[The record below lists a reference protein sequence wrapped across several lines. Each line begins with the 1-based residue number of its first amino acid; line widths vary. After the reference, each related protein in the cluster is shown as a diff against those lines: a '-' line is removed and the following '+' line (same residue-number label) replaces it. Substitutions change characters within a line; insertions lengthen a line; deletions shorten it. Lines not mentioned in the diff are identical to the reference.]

1 MKNIYLLLFGICAFF
16 GCSVFEAE
24 NDVSV
29 SFTRNEL
36 LVQNGTNSPVY
47 IFAVDQETAARIFW
61 APVSSDE
68 NRVSANNSRSF
79 DKSTITGFEEG
90 ESVIVYY
97 WFDPEEEI
105 FNFVLD

>member
-1 MKNIYLLLFGICAFF
+1 MKITYILLFGLCTLL
-16 GCSVFEAE
+16 GCSIFEDE
-24 NDVSV
+24 NEVNA

-36 LVQNGTNSPVY
+36 LVQNGTNSSVY
-47 IFAVDQETAARIFW
+47 IFAVDQETAAVIDW

-79 DKSTITGFEEG
+79 DKSTIVGFEEG
-90 ESVIVYY
+90 EPVIVYY

-105 FNFVLD
+105 FNFVLE

>member
-1 MKNIYLLLFGICAFF
+1 MKLIYSALIALFLLT
-16 GCSVFEAE
+16 GCSIFE
-24 NDVSV
+24 NDDDVNV

-47 IFAVDQETAARIFW
+47 IFAVDQSTAATIFW
-61 APVSSDE
+61 VPISSDE

-79 DKSTITGFEEG
+79 DKESITGFEEG
-90 ESVIVYY
+90 QPVIVYY
-97 WFDPEEEI
+97 WFDPEDEI